1 MRPRLPVVSEI
12 RLRPWAD
19 ITSKELARTGSAHVR
34 ATESLLPDSFFHL
47 EPIGF
52 RATTENATV
61 GSPVQPFFLPNKHSH
76 YFSNGA

>member
-1 MRPRLPVVSEI
+1 MRPRLPVVSDI

-61 GSPVQPFFLPNKHSH
+61 GSPV
-76 YFSNGA
+76 